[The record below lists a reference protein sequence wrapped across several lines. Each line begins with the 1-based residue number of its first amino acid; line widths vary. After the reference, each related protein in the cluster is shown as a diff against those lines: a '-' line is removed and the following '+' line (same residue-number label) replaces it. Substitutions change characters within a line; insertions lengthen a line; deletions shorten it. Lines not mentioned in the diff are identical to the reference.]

1 MKNSLWIGLICLLL
15 ATTMVAQNQQVYKYK
30 VNTNKVDNDE
40 LTVEL
45 KVPQLNQKEL
55 TFHLPKIIPGTY
67 AIYDFGRFVQ
77 NFKAFDNKGN
87 EMKVE
92 HPDINSWK
100 IADAKTLDKITYR
113 IEDTWDTDKG
123 NVIFEPAG
131 TNIMA
136 KEVFVFNNHG
146 IFGYFNKYTQLPFE
160 VEIDRPKSF
169 FGGTTLERIGGDE
182 DTDIFKASS
191 YNFLVD
197 NPILFAEPDTA
208 MFKVGAAD
216 VLIQVYSP
224 SQKVSAKALV
234 ADIQPI
240 LEAQRKYLGGK
251 LPVNKYAFLIYLN
264 AEGEM
269 YLSGS
274 AGALEH
280 SYSSFYCLFEGEPS
294 AIAQTVRDVAA
305 HEFFHIVTPLSIH
318 SEEIHYFDFI
328 NPKMSQHL
336 WMYEGGTEYAAQH
349 VQVKQG
355 LMPIEQFLSVIGTK
369 MTQASSLNENL
380 SFTEMSKTCL
390 DENKDQYMNVYLKG
404 ALINMCLDLKL
415 RVLTN
420 GDYGIQNLMQ
430 DLSKLYGIEKPF
442 KDKKLFKDIVKIT
455 KQKELKNFF
464 KKYVIGAEKLPIA
477 ELVKETG
484 ITYKEKGMVKELS
497 PFGFDI
503 NGGVGFDPAKGLLKV
518 LPGGIDAFGRDELG
532 LQGGDLLYKWGGK
545 ELTMQSITGILTSYD
560 ATAAEGV
567 ELNITVLRKIDGEYQ
582 EKELSATLKK
592 IPMEVNN
599 AFIIDENPTE
609 QQLKIRKSWL
619 GDYISEE

>member
-1 MKNSLWIGLICLLL
+1 MKNSLWISLVCLLMGSSL
-15 ATTMVAQNQQVYKYK
+15 MAQEQVYKYK
-30 VNTNKVDNDE
+30 VDVNSVENDE

-55 TFHLPKIIPGTY
+55 TFHLPKMIPGTY

-77 NFKAFDNKGN
+77 NFRAYDASGN
-87 EMKVE
+87 EMDVE
-92 HPDINSWK
+92 HPDANSWV
-100 IADAKTLDKITYR
+100 IADAKTLDRIVYR
-113 IEDTWDTDKG
+113 VEDTWDTDKG

-131 TNIMA
+131 TNIS
-136 KEVFVFNNHG
+136 EDVFVFNNHG
-146 IFGYFNKYTQLPFE
+146 IFGYFNKYAQLPFE
-160 VEIDRPKSF
+160 IEVDRPKEF
-169 FGGTTLERIGGDE
+169 FGGTTLDRTGGDE
-182 DTDIFKASS
+182 DTDIFTAPS

-197 NPILFAEPDTA
+197 NPILFAKPDTVN
-208 MFKVGAAD
+208 FKVGRAD

-234 ADIQPI
+234 GDIQPI
-240 LEAQRKYLGGK
+240 LEAQRQYLGGK
-251 LPVNKYAFLIYLN
+251 LPVDKYAFLIYLN
-264 AEGEM
+264 AESDL

-280 SYSSFYCLFEGEPS
+280 SYSSFYCLFEGDPK

-355 LMPIEQFLSVIGTK
+355 LMPVEQFLGVIGSK
-369 MTQASSLNENL
+369 MTQSAMLKDDL

-415 RVLTN
+415 RILTD
-420 GDYGIQNLMQ
+420 GAYGIQDLMQ
-430 DLSKLYGIEKPF
+430 DLSKQYGIEKPF

-455 KQKELKNFF
+455 KQKELKKFF
-464 KKYVIGAEKLPIA
+464 KSYVAGAEKLPIK
-477 ELVKETG
+477 ELVKEAG
-484 ITYKEKGMVKELS
+484 ITYKKKGMVKELS
-497 PFGFDI
+497 PFGFDVNAGI
-503 NGGVGFDPAKGLLKV
+503 SFHPGKQLLKV
-518 LPGGIDAFGRDELG
+518 LPGGIDDFGRKELG
-532 LQGGDLLYKWGGK
+532 LEGNDLLYKWNGQ
-545 ELTMQSITGILTSYD
+545 ELTLQSVTGILTSY
-560 ATAAEGV
+560 ASAAGEGT
-567 ELNITVLRKIDGEYQ
+567 ELTITVLRKLDGKFV

-592 IPMEVNN
+592 IPMEVPN
-599 AFIIDENPTE
+599 AFSLDKDASA
-609 QQLKIRKSWL
+609 QQLKIRKAWL
-619 GDYISEE
+619 GDYITEE